1 MKKEIPKWKEKS
13 TYEKGL
19 LALSLTL
26 SFFVILF
33 ATLDLTGRWQGA
45 INITE
50 PLLGLVMFIQALQ
63 FWKYNKLV
71 SIFSLIASL
80 FVLVV
85 LMVVFFFR

>member
-1 MKKEIPKWKEKS
+1 MNKEMPKWKEKS

-19 LALSLTL
+19 IVLSLTF

-33 ATLDLTGRWQGA
+33 AAIYLTGRWQGA

-50 PLLGLVMFIQALQ
+50 PLLGLVMLLQALQ
-63 FWKYNKLV
+63 FWKYNRLV
-71 SIFSLIASL
+71 SILSFIASL
-80 FVLVV
+80 SILVV